1 MYLSKLSVQ
10 VSSWGARHSA
20 CLTMEWQ
27 AMASLCMATEQP
39 AADQKAGDSKFILVI
54 TVDEIRNHLWAL
66 RLRAFLWSVTKSS
79 NKGPDLISCA
89 V

>member
-54 TVDEIRNHLWAL
+54 TVDEIRNHLGAL
-66 RLRAFLWSVTKSS
+66 RVRAFLWSVTKSS